1 MRSITSI
8 LVIIFVL
15 AATVAFTH
23 DDAEAA
29 RRNKRVCTCTNVNGT
44 LYLGCLVHGND
55 CIGQPTHEHED
66 TRGRRTDLPIVC
78 NINGQISLWYAPS
91 CRAVKNQMRQDE
103 QAIRE
108 GRRIAKARQR
118 QEERQQ
124 RKLMNEMNNL
134 PIISDFQREIKK
146 ENKRIYND
154 FRDRVRHDVRDTVR
168 GWYGR

>member
-15 AATVAFTH
+15 AATVAFTN

-29 RRNKRVCTCTNVNGT
+29 RRNKRVCTCTSANGT
-44 LYLGCLVHGND
+44 LFQGCPIHGNL
-55 CIGQPTHEHED
+55 CIGQPTHEHD
-66 TRGRRTDLPIVC
+66 SNRTRRTNLPIVC
-78 NINGQISLWYAPS
+78 NINGQTSLWYAPT
-91 CRAVKNQMRQDE
+91 CRAVKNQIRE
-103 QAIRE
+103 QERAIRKSQ
-108 GRRIAKARQR
+108 RIAKARQR
-118 QEERQQ
+118 QEERKQ
-124 RKLMNEMNNL
+124 RKLMKEMNNL

-154 FRDRVRHDVRDTVR
+154 FRDSVRHDVRDTVR